1 MKTAP
6 LKSTGAKDPMYISV
20 WKKRMIVILELVCN
34 IIPGKVRL
42 NVSNVKIC

>member
-1 MKTAP
+1 ME
-6 LKSTGAKDPMYISV
+6 
-20 WKKRMIVILELVCN
+20 KRTVLILELELVCN